1 DAVSKG
7 NTSDAVSKG
16 NTSDAVSKGNTSD
29 AVSKGNTSD
38 AVSKG
43 NTSDAVSKGNTS
55 DAVSKGNTSDA
66 VSKGNTSDAVSK
78 GNTSDAVSKGNT
90 PDAVFKDNTPDA
102 VSKDNTP
109 DAVFKDNYSNVV
121 SNNFNNEEVTK
132 QGNNFIELDYLIK
145 ELQKLA
151 SDNDNDILNENAS
164 VDHNTDNTKNKTIER
179 EENKLSDSIPNLE
192 KKENKLPDWITNS
205 GKKELNTNQ
214 KLYFKTEKTRSF
226 KNLLIFF
233 ISPFKFINR
242 SLLPVKINF
251 KNKDVNKALQEFK
264 FDNALNN
271 KEVFEKFSNKLNFL
285 NQTFTDNVNQVIT
298 KKTNSNNKIDI
309 MIKYQTL
316 EKALECKLIN
326 DIKLIKDELKAD
338 LAKNKFQENYSDLP
352 NKIVNELNSI
362 SGSNIDE
369 LFSSNKIDDIKKLI
383 KEKVNSHDNGVKLGA
398 FFDNIVDSI
407 FNEKNKL
414 AMNQNFHGHLEDA
427 KKELSL
433 NITKELFN
441 YLSKDEEF
449 IGEEKSISKVD
460 NLIRM
465 VSKDIYKNMGDPTE
479 KTINSLNN
487 SFYENIKKNDN
498 GNNLFSRLFKN
509 SSNNINYKWAQDAII
524 LLISYETFEN
534 KENVTTY
541 YHNQGVVAKGGN
553 GTINT
558 QSTVI
563 ENKLKGIFSRLGLSI
578 DDLDKSKDEVLRKY
592 FSNYFEH
599 I

>member
-1 DAVSKG
+1 MGVSGIKREI
-7 NTSDAVSKG
+7 NTNISNLKTNFNEKWNNLKSLKSIENTNLSMNYSYNNKDQHIPLLPIFGCINACANLSNNSRDSTLVS
-16 NTSDAVSKGNTSD
+16 
-29 AVSKGNTSD
+29 
-38 AVSKG
+38 
-43 NTSDAVSKGNTS
+43 
-55 DAVSKGNTSDA
+55 
-66 VSKGNTSDAVSK
+66 
-78 GNTSDAVSKGNT
+78 
-90 PDAVFKDNTPDA
+90 KDNTPDA
-102 VSKDNTP
+102 VSKDN
-109 DAVFKDNYSNVV
+109 YSNVV
-121 SNNFNNEEVTK
+121 SNNLNNEEVTK
-132 QGNNFIELDYLIK
+132 QGNNLIK
-145 ELQKLA
+145 FDELAEGLQKLF
-151 SDNDNDILNENAS
+151 SDDNDILNENVS
-164 VDHNTDNTKNKTIER
+164 LDHNTDNTQNKTIER
-179 EENKLSDSIPNLE
+179 EENKLSESIPNLE

-214 KLYFKTEKTRSF
+214 KLYFKTKKKRSF
-226 KNLLIFF
+226 KNLLIFY

-242 SLLPVKINF
+242 SLLPVRINLQ
-251 KNKDVNKALQEFK
+251 NKCVNKALQEFK

-298 KKTNSNNKIDI
+298 KKINSNNKTDI

-362 SGSNIDE
+362 SDSNIDE

-414 AMNQNFHGHLEDA
+414 EIIKNSHGNLEDA

-465 VSKDIYKNMGDPTE
+465 VSKDIYKNMGEPTE
-479 KTINSLNN
+479 KIINSLNN

-534 KENVTTY
+534 KKNVTTEY
-541 YHNQGVVAKGGN
+541 YNQGVVTQGGN

>member
-1 DAVSKG
+1 
-7 NTSDAVSKG
+7 
-16 NTSDAVSKGNTSD
+16 
-29 AVSKGNTSD
+29 
-38 AVSKG
+38 SKG

-90 PDAVFKDNTPDA
+90 PDAVFKGNTPDA

-132 QGNNFIELDYLIK
+132 QGNNLIK
-145 ELQKLA
+145 FDKLAEGLQKLF
-151 SDNDNDILNENAS
+151 SDDNDILNENVS
-164 VDHNTDNTKNKTIER
+164 IDHNTDNKQNKTIER

-192 KKENKLPDWITNS
+192 KEENKLPNWITNS
-205 GKKELNTNQ
+205 GKEVLNTNQ

-226 KNLLIFF
+226 KNLLISF

-251 KNKDVNKALQEFK
+251 KNKDVNKALSEFK
-264 FDNALNN
+264 FDNALNG
-271 KEVFEKFSNKLNFL
+271 KDIFSDFSNKLNNL
-285 NQTFTDNVNQVIT
+285 NKTFTDNVNQVIT
-298 KKTNSNNKIDI
+298 KKTNNHKKIDI

-362 SGSNIDE
+362 SNSNIDE
-369 LFSSNKIDDIKKLI
+369 LFSSNTIDDLKNLI

-414 AMNQNFHGHLEDA
+414 AMNQNFDGNLNDA

-441 YLSKDEEF
+441 YLSKNEKF
-449 IGEEKSISKVD
+449 IGEEESLSKVD

-465 VSKDIYKNMGDPTE
+465 VSKDIYKNMGEPTE
-479 KTINSLNN
+479 KIINSLNN

-534 KENVTTY
+534 KKNVTTEY
-541 YHNQGVVAKGGN
+541 YNQGVVTQGGN

>member
-1 DAVSKG
+1 MIISEITREI
-7 NTSDAVSKG
+7 NTNISDLKTNFNEEWTNLKNLKSIK
-16 NTSDAVSKGNTSD
+16 NTNLPINYSSN
-29 AVSKGNTSD
+29 N
-38 AVSKG
+38 
-43 NTSDAVSKGNTS
+43 
-55 DAVSKGNTSDA
+55 
-66 VSKGNTSDAVSK
+66 
-78 GNTSDAVSKGNT
+78 
-90 PDAVFKDNTPDA
+90 KDQHIPLLPIFGCINACANLSNNSRDSTL

-109 DAVFKDNYSNVV
+109 DAVSKDNYSNVV

-132 QGNNFIELDYLIK
+132 QENNLIELDDLIK

-151 SDNDNDILNENAS
+151 SDSDILNENVS
-164 VDHNTDNTKNKTIER
+164 IDHNTDNKQNKTIER

-192 KKENKLPDWITNS
+192 KKENKLPDSIPNLEKEENKLPNWITNS
-205 GKKELNTNQ
+205 GKEVLNTNQ
-214 KLYFKTEKTRSF
+214 KLYFKTAKTRNF
-226 KNLLIFF
+226 KNLLISF

-251 KNKDVNKALQEFK
+251 KNKDVNKALSEFK
-264 FDNALNN
+264 FDNALNG
-271 KEVFEKFSNKLNFL
+271 KDVFSDFSNKLNNL
-285 NQTFTDNVNQVIT
+285 NKTFTDNVNQIIT
-298 KKTNSNNKIDI
+298 KKINNHKKIDA

-326 DIKLIKDELKAD
+326 DIKLIKNELKAD

-352 NKIVNELNSI
+352 DKIVNELNFI
-362 SGSNIDE
+362 VNSNIDE
-369 LFSSNKIDDIKKLI
+369 LFSSNTIDDLKNLI
-383 KEKVNSHDNGVKLGA
+383 KEKVNSHDKDVKLGG
-398 FFDNIVDSI
+398 FFDNIFDSI

-414 AMNQNFHGHLEDA
+414 AMNQNFDGNLNDA

-433 NITKELFN
+433 NITKELFS
-441 YLSKDEEF
+441 YLSKNEKF
-449 IGEEKSISKVD
+449 IGEEESLSKVD

-465 VSKDIYKNMGDPTE
+465 VSKDIYKNMGEPTE
-479 KTINSLNN
+479 KIINSLNN

-509 SSNNINYKWAQDAII
+509 SSNNINYKWAQDAIV

-534 KENVTTY
+534 KKNVITDY
-541 YHNQGVVAKGGN
+541 YNQGVVAKGGD

>member
-1 DAVSKG
+1 MSVSGITKKVNTAISNVKINLNNKWTNLKNLKSIKNTNLPINYSYNNKG
-7 NTSDAVSKG
+7 QHIPLSSIGEYIDECTNLSNNSRDSTLVS
-16 NTSDAVSKGNTSD
+16 
-29 AVSKGNTSD
+29 
-38 AVSKG
+38 
-43 NTSDAVSKGNTS
+43 
-55 DAVSKGNTSDA
+55 
-66 VSKGNTSDAVSK
+66 
-78 GNTSDAVSKGNT
+78 
-90 PDAVFKDNTPDA
+90 KDNTPDA
-102 VSKDNTP
+102 VSKG
-109 DAVFKDNYSNVV
+109 NYSNVV

-132 QGNNFIELDYLIK
+132 QGNNFIELDNLIK

-151 SDNDNDILNENAS
+151 SDSDNDILNENVS
-164 VDHNTDNTKNKTIER
+164 VDHNTDNKKNKTIER
-179 EENKLSDSIPNLE
+179 EENKLSDSIPNLG
-192 KKENKLPDWITNS
+192 KKENKLPNWITNS
-205 GKKELNTNQ
+205 GKEVLNTNQ

-226 KNLLIFF
+226 KNLLISF

-251 KNKDVNKALQEFK
+251 KNKDVNKALSEFK
-264 FDNALNN
+264 FDNALNG
-271 KEVFEKFSNKLNFL
+271 KDVFSDFSNKLNNL
-285 NQTFTDNVNQVIT
+285 NKTFTDNVNQIIT
-298 KKTNSNNKIDI
+298 KKINNHKKIDA

-326 DIKLIKDELKAD
+326 DIKLIKDELKVD

-352 NKIVNELNSI
+352 DKIVNELNFI
-362 SGSNIDE
+362 VDSNIDE
-369 LFSSNKIDDIKKLI
+369 LFSSNTIDDLKNLI
-383 KEKVNSHDNGVKLGA
+383 KEKVNSHDKDVKLGG
-398 FFDNIVDSI
+398 FFDNIFDSI

-414 AMNQNFHGHLEDA
+414 AMNQNFDGNLNDA

-441 YLSKDEEF
+441 YLSKNEKF
-449 IGEEKSISKVD
+449 IGEEESLSKVD

-465 VSKDIYKNMGDPTE
+465 VSKDIYKNMGEPTE
-479 KTINSLNN
+479 KIINSLNN

-534 KENVTTY
+534 EKNVTTDY
-541 YHNQGVVAKGGN
+541 YNQGVVAKGGD

>member
-1 DAVSKG
+1 MSISEIKREI
-7 NTSDAVSKG
+7 NTNISNL
-16 NTSDAVSKGNTSD
+16 NTNVNEKWTNLKNLKSIENTNLSI
-29 AVSKGNTSD
+29 
-38 AVSKG
+38 
-43 NTSDAVSKGNTS
+43 
-55 DAVSKGNTSDA
+55 
-66 VSKGNTSDAVSK
+66 
-78 GNTSDAVSKGNT
+78 
-90 PDAVFKDNTPDA
+90 
-102 VSKDNTP
+102 
-109 DAVFKDNYSNVV
+109 NYSYNNKDKHIPLSSIGEYIDECSNLLSNTRKSILFFT
-121 SNNFNNEEVTK
+121 SNNDHVESNKLNIKEATK
-132 QGNNFIELDYLIK
+132 QENNLIK
-145 ELQKLA
+145 FDELAEELQKLFN
-151 SDNDNDILNENAS
+151 DDNDILNENVS
-164 VDHNTDNTKNKTIER
+164 IDHNTDNKQNKTIER

-192 KKENKLPDWITNS
+192 KKENKLPDSIPNLEKEENKLPNWITNS
-205 GKKELNTNQ
+205 GKEVLNTNQ

-226 KNLLIFF
+226 KNLLISF

-251 KNKDVNKALQEFK
+251 KNKDVNKALSEFK
-264 FDNALNN
+264 FDNALNG
-271 KEVFEKFSNKLNFL
+271 KDVFSDFSNKLNNL
-285 NQTFTDNVNQVIT
+285 NKTFTDNVNQIIT
-298 KKTNSNNKIDI
+298 KKINNHKKIDI

-362 SGSNIDE
+362 SNSNIDE
-369 LFSSNKIDDIKKLI
+369 LFSYNTIDDLKNLV
-383 KEKVNSHDNGVKLGA
+383 KEKVNSHDKDVKLGG
-398 FFDNIVDSI
+398 FFDNIFDSI

-414 AMNQNFHGHLEDA
+414 AMNQNFDGNLNDA

-441 YLSKDEEF
+441 YLSKNEKF
-449 IGEEKSISKVD
+449 IGEEESLSKVD

-465 VSKDIYKNMGDPTE
+465 VSKDIYKNMGEPTE
-479 KTINSLNN
+479 KIINSLNN

-509 SSNNINYKWAQDAII
+509 SSNNINYKWAQDAIV

-534 KENVTTY
+534 KKNVTTDY
-541 YHNQGVVAKGGN
+541 YNQGVVKEGGN

-558 QSTVI
+558 QNTVV

>member
-1 DAVSKG
+1 MSVSGITKKV
-7 NTSDAVSKG
+7 NTAISNVKINLNNKWTNLKNLKSIKNTNITINNKNNEHTSSVLSMSDYIKKCENMLDVTRESIL
-16 NTSDAVSKGNTSD
+16 
-29 AVSKGNTSD
+29 
-38 AVSKG
+38 
-43 NTSDAVSKGNTS
+43 
-55 DAVSKGNTSDA
+55 
-66 VSKGNTSDAVSK
+66 
-78 GNTSDAVSKGNT
+78 
-90 PDAVFKDNTPDA
+90 
-102 VSKDNTP
+102 VSKDNNS
-109 DAVFKDNYSNVV
+109 DVV
-121 SNNFNNEEVTK
+121 SNDLNNKEVPKKGNDIFNTK
-132 QGNNFIELDYLIK
+132 
-145 ELQKLA
+145 
-151 SDNDNDILNENAS
+151 NDLSVFDDLVDGLMSLVDGNDILSEKVS
-164 VDHNTDNTKNKTIER
+164 IDQNTNSIKNKTIEKR
-179 EENKLSDSIPNLE
+179 EKI
-192 KKENKLPDWITNS
+192 NKLPDWITNS
-205 GKKELNTNQ
+205 GKEELNTNQ
-214 KLYFKTEKTRSF
+214 KLYFKTKKTRSF
-226 KNLLIFF
+226 KNLLSPF

-251 KNKDVNKALQEFK
+251 KNKDVNKALSEFK
-264 FDNALNN
+264 FDNVNG
-271 KEVFEKFSNKLNFL
+271 KDVFSDFSNKLNNL
-285 NQTFTDNVNQVIT
+285 NKTFTDNVNQIIT
-298 KKTNSNNKIDI
+298 KKINNHKKIDI

-326 DIKLIKDELKAD
+326 DINLIKDELKAD

-352 NKIVNELNSI
+352 DEIVNKLNFI
-362 SGSNIDE
+362 VNSNIDE
-369 LFSSNKIDDIKKLI
+369 LFSSNTIDDLKNLI
-383 KEKVNSHDNGVKLGA
+383 KEKVNSHDKDVKLGG

-414 AMNQNFHGHLEDA
+414 AMNQNFDGNLSDA

-441 YLSKDEEF
+441 YLSKNEKF
-449 IGEEKSISKVD
+449 IGEEESLSKVD

-465 VSKDIYKNMGDPTE
+465 VSKDIYKNMGEPTE
-479 KTINSLNN
+479 KIINSLNN

-509 SSNNINYKWAQDAII
+509 SSNNINYKWAQDAIV

-534 KENVTTY
+534 KKNVTTDY
-541 YHNQGVVAKGGN
+541 YNQGVVTKGGN

>member
-1 DAVSKG
+1 MGVSGIKREI
-7 NTSDAVSKG
+7 NTNISNVKTNFNEKWNNLKSLKSIENTNLSINYSYNNKDQHIPLLPIFGCINACANLSNNSRDSTLVS
-16 NTSDAVSKGNTSD
+16 
-29 AVSKGNTSD
+29 
-38 AVSKG
+38 
-43 NTSDAVSKGNTS
+43 
-55 DAVSKGNTSDA
+55 
-66 VSKGNTSDAVSK
+66 
-78 GNTSDAVSKGNT
+78 
-90 PDAVFKDNTPDA
+90 KDNTPDA
-102 VSKDNTP
+102 VSKDN
-109 DAVFKDNYSNVV
+109 YSNVV
-121 SNNFNNEEVTK
+121 SNNLNNEEVTK
-132 QGNNFIELDYLIK
+132 QGNNFIELDDLIK

-151 SDNDNDILNENAS
+151 SDSDNDILNENVS
-164 VDHNTDNTKNKTIER
+164 VDHNTDNTQNKTIER

-242 SLLPVKINF
+242 SLLPVRINLQ
-251 KNKDVNKALQEFK
+251 NKGVNKALQEFK
-264 FDNALNN
+264 FDNVLNN
-271 KEVFEKFSNKLNFL
+271 KEVFKKFSNKLDFL

-362 SGSNIDE
+362 SDSNIDE

-414 AMNQNFHGHLEDA
+414 EIIKNSHGNLEDA

-465 VSKDIYKNMGDPTE
+465 VSKDIYKNMGEPTE
-479 KTINSLNN
+479 KIINSLNN

-534 KENVTTY
+534 KKNVTTEY
-541 YHNQGVVAKGGN
+541 YNQGVVTQGGN

>member
-1 DAVSKG
+1 
-7 NTSDAVSKG
+7 
-16 NTSDAVSKGNTSD
+16 
-29 AVSKGNTSD
+29 D